1 MLRVLRYALRK
12 VAHMSP
18 QNRKEHSESKL
29 KARDIPV
36 NEHLPLIEAENE
48 VTIRS
53 HEEVLRRLIALW
65 SVVDKAFMR
74 SESITT
80 EYISAH
86 ELQPWLSNVENAYLF
101 NKDSNDRDNIHFSWQ
116 LETMCFVAWCAGLLD
131 CAEIPNGES
140 SVKSILHLFPSTTEQ
155 PDRLRAAIKLRSKS
169 EVLDRAD
176 LMYRL
181 HWAVR
186 NAELMGT
193 RAPSGIN
200 GGVVQEWHRAVN
212 WMICYDSEN
221 DWDQVGTDT

>member
-1 MLRVLRYALRK
+1 MN
-12 VAHMSP
+12 P
-18 QNRKEHSESKL
+18 QNRKERSESKL
-29 KARDIPV
+29 NARGIPV

-48 VTIRS
+48 TTIRS

-65 SVVDKAFMR
+65 AVVDKAFMR

-80 EYISAH
+80 EYIAEH
-86 ELQPWLSNVENAYLF
+86 RLQPWLSNVENAYLF
-101 NKDSNDRDNIHFSWQ
+101 NKESTDRDNIHFSWQ

-140 SVKSILHLFPSTTEQ
+140 SVKSILHLFPSATEQ
-155 PDRLRAAIKLRSKS
+155 PDRLLAAIKLRSKS

-193 RAPSGIN
+193 AAPSSIN